1 MKNKLLSLALTTMS
15 LLSYGQNQLKYAES
29 ITAKELKEKLYT
41 YSSDEFEGRET
52 GTNGLT
58 IAINYL
64 KNHYIDLDV
73 SSAKED
79 GDYFQNVPLKLIEA
93 PSVSISIED
102 STFKYYNDFISMSGG
117 ESIIIDSK
125 DIILVGYGIKDEKYN
140 DYEGIDVAGKIVVA
154 NAGEPLNKNNKYII
168 SGTSKKT
175 KWSNNR
181 QELRSKLNTA
191 KECFSAQFFCSI

>member
-64 KNHYIDLDV
+64 KDHYIDLEVNSVKD
-73 SSAKED
+73 D

-93 PSVSISIED
+93 PSV
-102 STFKYYNDFISMSGG
+102 F
-117 ESIIIDSK
+117 
-125 DIILVGYGIKDEKYN
+125 
-140 DYEGIDVAGKIVVA
+140 
-154 NAGEPLNKNNKYII
+154 
-168 SGTSKKT
+168 
-175 KWSNNR
+175 
-181 QELRSKLNTA
+181 
-191 KECFSAQFFCSI
+191 